1 MIDIRAIRADPDLF
15 DAALARR
22 GLEPTATRLLALDSA
37 RRTAIERLE
46 NLQAARNAASEQA
59 SKFWTAVKQIGTASK
74 QARKARTAIKQLKTA
89 SEQVSKARAAIE
101 QFENLRVER
110 NAALKQ
116 ANKAPTAIKQ
126 IANLKAVY
134 SAISKQTRKA
144 RDAIKHIKATIE
156 QANKAQATIK
166 QIVATFEQAN
176 KARDAIKQ
184 IVVTLEQASKTW
196 DAIKQ
201 LKNLPT
207 VRNATFE
214 RTNKARIAIKRIE
227 TTIKQASKAG
237 DAIKQLETASEQAS
251 KAQTAIKQIETTI
264 KQASEAGATIKR
276 IETTIKQASKAGDAI
291 KQLETASGQA
301 SKAQAAIEQLE
312 TASQQAIKAGD
323 AKMMEAFTLFRAEM
337 AHSRHRLSELQQA
350 ARERSADL
358 AAELELLPNLPLAG
372 VPDGVDESANLELR
386 RNGMI
391 PERGYP
397 PREHFVLGEAL
408 GLMDFKTAARL
419 SGSRFVVLRGALAR
433 LHQSLG
439 RFMLD
444 RHVEE
449 NGYEEIWV
457 PALVLPEVL
466 RGTGQ
471 LPKFHDDLY
480 QTTREHWLIPTAE
493 VPLTNLVSGQVLDS
507 GQLPQRYVAWTPCF
521 RSEAGAAGQDT
532 RGMLRQHQFEKVEL
546 VSITRPE
553 DSAGE
558 LERMTGCA
566 EGVLEALGLPWR
578 TVALCTGDLGF
589 AAGMT
594 YDIETWLPGQG
605 RYREISSCSTCG
617 DFQARRMDARFRP
630 AGGGKPEFV
639 HTLNGSGVAIGR
651 ALIAVMENGQTED
664 GGIDLPPVL
673 APYMGGARRI
683 DPDGSLAGKA

>member
-1 MIDIRAIRADPDLF
+1 MIDIRAVRADPDLF

-22 GLEPTATRLLALDSA
+22 GLEPTATRLLALDTA
-37 RRTAIERLE
+37 RRAAIEQLE

-59 SKFWTAVKQIGTASK
+59 SK
-74 QARKARTAIKQLKTA
+74 
-89 SEQVSKARAAIE
+89 ARAA
-101 QFENLRVER
+101 
-110 NAALKQ
+110 
-116 ANKAPTAIKQ
+116 
-126 IANLKAVY
+126 
-134 SAISKQTRKA
+134 
-144 RDAIKHIKATIE
+144 
-156 QANKAQATIK
+156 
-166 QIVATFEQAN
+166 
-176 KARDAIKQ
+176 
-184 IVVTLEQASKTW
+184 
-196 DAIKQ
+196 
-201 LKNLPT
+201 
-207 VRNATFE
+207 
-214 RTNKARIAIKRIE
+214 
-227 TTIKQASKAG
+227 G
-237 DAIKQLETASEQAS
+237 D
-251 KAQTAIKQIETTI
+251 
-264 KQASEAGATIKR
+264 EA
-276 IETTIKQASKAGDAI
+276 
-291 KQLETASGQA
+291 
-301 SKAQAAIEQLE
+301 
-312 TASQQAIKAGD
+312 
-323 AKMMEAFTLFRAEM
+323 AFTPLRDEM
-337 AHSRHRLSELQQA
+337 AQSRHRLSELQQA

-358 AAELELLPNLPLAG
+358 TAELELLPNLPLAG
-372 VPDGVDESANLELR
+372 VPDGADESANLELR
-386 RNGMI
+386 RGGTI

-397 PREHFVLGEAL
+397 PHEHFVLGEAL

-419 SGSRFVVLRGALAR
+419 SGARFVVLRGALAR
-433 LHQSLG
+433 LHQALG

-457 PALVLPEVL
+457 PALVLPEAL

-532 RGMLRQHQFEKVEL
+532 HGMLRQHQFEKVEL

-651 ALIAVMENGQTED
+651 ALVAVMENGQTED

-673 APYMGGARRI
+673 TPYMGGARRI

>member
-1 MIDIRAIRADPDLF
+1 MIDIRAVRADPDLF
-15 DAALARR
+15 DAALARL
-22 GLEPTATRLLALDSA
+22 GLEPAATRLLALDTA
-37 RRTAIERLE
+37 RRAAIEQLE

-59 SKFWTAVKQIGTASK
+59 SK
-74 QARKARTAIKQLKTA
+74 
-89 SEQVSKARAAIE
+89 ARAAG
-101 QFENLRVER
+101 
-110 NAALKQ
+110 
-116 ANKAPTAIKQ
+116 
-126 IANLKAVY
+126 
-134 SAISKQTRKA
+134 
-144 RDAIKHIKATIE
+144 D
-156 QANKAQATIK
+156 
-166 QIVATFEQAN
+166 
-176 KARDAIKQ
+176 
-184 IVVTLEQASKTW
+184 
-196 DAIKQ
+196 
-201 LKNLPT
+201 
-207 VRNATFE
+207 
-214 RTNKARIAIKRIE
+214 E
-227 TTIKQASKAG
+227 TTFT
-237 DAIKQLETASEQAS
+237 QL
-251 KAQTAIKQIETTI
+251 
-264 KQASEAGATIKR
+264 R
-276 IETTIKQASKAGDAI
+276 D
-291 KQLETASGQA
+291 
-301 SKAQAAIEQLE
+301 
-312 TASQQAIKAGD
+312 
-323 AKMMEAFTLFRAEM
+323 EM
-337 AHSRHRLSELQQA
+337 AQSRHSLSELQQA
-350 ARERSADL
+350 TRERSADL
-358 AAELELLPNLPLAG
+358 TAELELLPNLPLAG
-372 VPDGVDESANLELR
+372 VPDGADESANVELR
-386 RNGMI
+386 RNGTI

-419 SGSRFVVLRGALAR
+419 SGARFVVLRGALAR
-433 LHQSLG
+433 LHQALG

-507 GQLPQRYVAWTPCF
+507 GRLPQRYVAWTPCF

-532 RGMLRQHQFEKVEL
+532 HGMLRQHQFEKVEL

-617 DFQARRMDARFRP
+617 DFQARRMNARFRP

-651 ALIAVMENGQTED
+651 ALVAVMENGQTED

-673 APYMGGARRI
+673 APYMGSARRI